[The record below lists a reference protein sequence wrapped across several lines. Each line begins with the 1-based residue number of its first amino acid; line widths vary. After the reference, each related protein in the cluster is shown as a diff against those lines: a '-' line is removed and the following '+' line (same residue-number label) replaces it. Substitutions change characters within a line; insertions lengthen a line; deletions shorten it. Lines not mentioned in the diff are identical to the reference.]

1 MEDLFRF
8 LMIRPPEAVE
18 KEAAIPLEQPT
29 GFQAALRDASASDSP
44 RKAVKEAANRFIQ
57 AGDNYIDS
65 HKSLNLGRQMLDLRE
80 QIETQDVNSLDML
93 QDAIKT
99 VFQKPA
105 ETIVKS
111 SEFVEDNCKLAD
123 SIIAI
128 KLTPSEHH
136 KPLAKLVKVLQTM
149 ALIGRV
155 AAVDAS
161 LDEAGGVSR
170 ALSAT
175 LLLPEMLWP
184 DQLGQPTPV
193 KRPPSPEKPEKL
205 VRLEEAQNRAKTI
218 SNAIDELMCIRPKN
232 LRILSHVSDVG
243 LDDSPRQ
250 TESNTPPTRDNVV
263 FNLVLTPDAA
273 ARLSEETRAI
283 LRTED
288 LVATEQPLED
298 VVAILETSLTA
309 ATHTISDLEPMG
321 STRIIAFVGN
331 TPITTTVSGAMVAE
345 VRPPWDVR
353 EVYEPGIPYTC
364 GNVQPVGVGE
374 LLIVKQQLVR
384 YQGGDLAHIENVL
397 EGETKTREHRRARK
411 TEEFFEFEIETATE
425 EERDLQSTER
435 FEIQKEAE
443 ETIKRE
449 TKFEAG
455 LTISASYGPIEVE
468 ANTNYALE
476 KSKERS
482 TKLASEFSKEI
493 VSKSVSKFSET
504 VREKRTMRIIEEVEE
519 KNLHELANLAGN
531 EHVVGVYQWIDKVYE
546 AQVFNYGLRTM
557 YDFMVPEPGA
567 FLNEALTQNLDE
579 DAGLKMPRSFTKKP
593 SHLHSWNYQRY
604 ATRYQATG
612 VEPPPKA
619 FIHVSHTFH
628 GGAEAE
634 DSSTSGT
641 YSEAAEIS
649 IETGYEAVGAT
660 IIMNCAPKRDTDS
673 FAAMSVSLGPVSK
686 GKQFYIATGGLA
698 AENFSESIEFET
710 SVIDSISATA
720 LVAEVVGYSVSI
732 LIECRRTDRELAVWK
747 QTTHDTIMQ
756 AYLKQ
761 KADYEEKLA
770 ALAMQE
776 GVEITGRNPAANR
789 KLEKNELKK
798 ACISL
803 MTRQHFDLFG
813 SIEEGSLWLP
823 QMDLAEAEIE
833 GPYIRFFEQAF
844 EWENMTYVF
853 SPYFWGRKEK
863 WVERLKYQ
871 DVDPQFVDFIT
882 AGAAR
887 VIVPARPR
895 FEAAIEH
902 FMKTGDV
909 WQGGELPEIDDDL
922 YLPIIEEMKEH
933 LGAPGD
939 EEPRGK
945 PWLVTVPTTLV
956 RLRPD
961 GTLPQ
966 WVKDENGN
974 WIPEEIAGD
983 DS

>member
-1 MEDLFRF
+1 MED
-8 LMIRPPEAVE
+8 
-18 KEAAIPLEQPT
+18 
-29 GFQAALRDASASDSP
+29 
-44 RKAVKEAANRFIQ
+44 NR
-57 AGDNYIDS
+57 
-65 HKSLNLGRQMLDLRE
+65 
-80 QIETQDVNSLDML
+80 
-93 QDAIKT
+93 
-99 VFQKPA
+99 
-105 ETIVKS
+105 
-111 SEFVEDNCKLAD
+111 KLAD

-155 AAVDAS
+155 AAVDTS
-161 LDEAGGVSR
+161 LDDAGGVSR
-170 ALSAT
+170 ALSTT

-184 DQLGQPTPV
+184 DRLGRPAPV

-298 VVAILETSLTA
+298 VVARLETSLTA
-309 ATHTISDLEPMG
+309 ATRTISDLEPKR

-345 VRPPWDVR
+345 VRPPWDVW

-411 TEEFFEFEIETATE
+411 TEEFFEFGIETATE

-455 LTISASYGPIEVE
+455 LTISASYGSILEVE

-482 TKLASEFSKEI
+482 TKLASELSKEI
-493 VSKSVSKFSET
+493 VSKSVSKFSEK
-504 VREKRTMRIIEEVEE
+504 VREKRTMRITAEVEE
-519 KNLHELANLAGN
+519 KNLHELINPAGN

-579 DAGLKMPRSFTKKP
+579 DAGLKMPEPIKKVP
-593 SHLHSWNYQRY
+593 SDLNISDYQKY
-604 ATRYQATG
+604 ALAYEATG
-612 VEPPPKA
+612 VLPPPLYVFEESVA
-619 FIHVSHTFH
+619 FNA
-628 GGAEAE
+628 GADTGE
-634 DSSTSGT
+634 SSTPDS
-641 YSEAAEIS
+641 YSEVAVIEI
-649 IETGYEAVGAT
+649 EPGYEA
-660 IIMNCAPKRDTDS
+660 
-673 FAAMSVSLGPVSK
+673 LG
-686 GKQFYIATGGLA
+686 Y
-698 AENFSESIEFET
+698 
-710 SVIDSISATA
+710 
-720 LVAEVVGYSVSI
+720 
-732 LIECRRTDRELAVWK
+732 DR
-747 QTTHDTIMQ
+747 
-756 AYLKQ
+756 
-761 KADYEEKLA
+761 
-770 ALAMQE
+770 
-776 GVEITGRNPAANR
+776 
-789 KLEKNELKK
+789 
-798 ACISL
+798 C
-803 MTRQHFDLFG
+803 DLCG
-813 SIEEGSLWLP
+813 
-823 QMDLAEAEIE
+823 
-833 GPYIRFFEQAF
+833 
-844 EWENMTYVF
+844 
-853 SPYFWGRKEK
+853 
-863 WVERLKYQ
+863 
-871 DVDPQFVDFIT
+871 
-882 AGAAR
+882 
-887 VIVPARPR
+887 
-895 FEAAIEH
+895 
-902 FMKTGDV
+902 
-909 WQGGELPEIDDDL
+909 
-922 YLPIIEEMKEH
+922 
-933 LGAPGD
+933 
-939 EEPRGK
+939 
-945 PWLVTVPTTLV
+945 
-956 RLRPD
+956 
-961 GTLPQ
+961 
-966 WVKDENGN
+966 
-974 WIPEEIAGD
+974 
-983 DS
+983 